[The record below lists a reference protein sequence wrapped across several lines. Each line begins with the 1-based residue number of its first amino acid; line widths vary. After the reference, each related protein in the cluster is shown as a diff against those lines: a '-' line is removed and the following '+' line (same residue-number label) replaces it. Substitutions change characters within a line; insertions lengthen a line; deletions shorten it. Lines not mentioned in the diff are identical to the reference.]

1 MADEN
6 NTDFDFVDNSKG
18 KSVVWGYFR
27 LKRKR
32 ATKEIEQGV
41 GYCKRCNDAVKC
53 SGGISNL
60 FSHLERHHK
69 IVLSTSQGKGKHAD
83 VASQRKL
90 HEQPTL
96 VEMCQKLEQYRPS
109 SDRSKNI
116 TDKIAMFIV
125 KDLRPFSV
133 VSNEGFR
140 ALVQTLD
147 PRYTIPSRTY
157 FSETAIPDM
166 YDQVKADVKLQLSK
180 ASSVAL
186 TTDGWTSR
194 ATESYVTITSTHISD
209 DWQMHN
215 YVLQTREL
223 PLSHTG
229 ENIANVLKDAINE
242 WGLPECSALV
252 TDNAANM
259 LVAAKSVGFQHH
271 LGCYAHTLNLAAQKG
286 LTINSVSR
294 LLGHI
299 RRIVSYFH
307 RSTTAAAALKECS
320 TVVGVRS
327 VKLIQDVSTRWNSAV
342 DMLERFLELQPAV
355 YAALMSKEIRSK
367 EKDLATLTDA
377 DVTLA
382 ENVMSVLIPLRT
394 VSTGLCKES
403 CPTASLI
410 LPLQKKLLEQALAS
424 KDTDAPAI
432 RQLKQTIADNLK
444 PR

>member
-1 MADEN
+1 MAVEN

-32 ATKEIEQGV
+32 ETKEIEQGV

-53 SGGISNL
+53 SGGTSNL

-69 IVLSTSQGKGKHAD
+69 LFLPKSQGKGKHAD
-83 VASQRKL
+83 LASRRKL

-125 KDLRPFSV
+125 KNLRPFSV
-133 VSNEGFR
+133 VSNEGIR

-259 LVAAKSVGFQHH
+259 LVAAKSWLSAS
-271 LGCYAHTLNLAAQKG
+271 LGL
-286 LTINSVSR
+286 
-294 LLGHI
+294 
-299 RRIVSYFH
+299 
-307 RSTTAAAALKECS
+307 
-320 TVVGVRS
+320 
-327 VKLIQDVSTRWNSAV
+327 
-342 DMLERFLELQPAV
+342 
-355 YAALMSKEIRSK
+355 
-367 EKDLATLTDA
+367 
-377 DVTLA
+377 
-382 ENVMSVLIPLRT
+382 LRT
-394 VSTGLCKES
+394 HSEFS
-403 CPTASLI
+403 C
-410 LPLQKKLLEQALAS
+410 S
-424 KDTDAPAI
+424 KGV
-432 RQLKQTIADNLK
+432 DN
-444 PR
+444 